1 MATLLGV
8 KLEGSTPNP
17 NGVAAKRIFH
27 SSVMMREDTQDLPDL
42 VNLALVMRF
51 TRA

>member
-17 NGVAAKRIFH
+17 NGVAGKRIFH
-27 SSVMMREDTQDLPDL
+27 SSIMIQEDTQNLPNL
-42 VNLALVMRF
+42 VNLAEVMRF
-51 TRA
+51 TQT